1 LLEKRKTIE
10 TKKLAQATILTALAV
25 ALSPI
30 FFPVGPTKCL
40 PWQHMVN
47 VLAGILLGPL
57 YAVVVA
63 TVAGVLRNLLGTG
76 TIFAFP
82 GGIPGALIVGLVHK
96 FLQKAAPRWSD
107 LAAFTEPIGT
117 GLIGAALSA
126 LIVAPIALGYGVIKT
141 VMPLTGFII
150 AFSVSSIAGTI
161 LGFLALIALR
171 KSGVAPQGQPRQ

>member
-1 LLEKRKTIE
+1 MERRKTSKA
-10 TKKLAQATILTALAV
+10 KKMAQTAILTALAV
-25 ALSPI
+25 ALSPV

-47 VLAGILLGPL
+47 VLAGILLGPV
-57 YAVVVA
+57 YAVAVA
-63 TVAGVLRNLLGTG
+63 TIAGLLRNLIGTG

-96 FLQKAAPRWSD
+96 FLQKVAPRWSD
-107 LAAFTEPIGT
+107 LAAFTEPVGT
-117 GLIGAALSA
+117 GLIGAVLSS
-126 LIVAPIALGYGVIKT
+126 LIVAPLAFGYGVIKT

-161 LGFLALIALR
+161 LGFLVLIGLR
-171 KSGVAPQGQPRQ
+171 KSGVAPPE

>member
-1 LLEKRKTIE
+1 LERRKTSKA
-10 TKKLAQATILTALAV
+10 KKTAQTAILTALAV
-25 ALSPI
+25 ALSPV

-47 VLAGILLGPL
+47 VLAGILLGPV
-57 YAVVVA
+57 YAVAVA
-63 TVAGVLRNLLGTG
+63 TIAGVLRNLIGTG

-126 LIVAPIALGYGVIKT
+126 LIIAPLAFGYA
-141 VMPLTGFII
+141 VMPLISFII

>member
-1 LLEKRKTIE
+1 MKRRKTIE
-10 TKKLAQATILTALAV
+10 TKKIAQATILTALAV
-25 ALSPI
+25 ALSPV
-30 FFPVGPTKCL
+30 FFPVGPTKCF

-57 YAVVVA
+57 YAVAVA
-63 TVAGVLRNLLGTG
+63 TVAGVLRNLLGVG

-96 FLQKAAPRWSD
+96 FLQRVAPRWSD

-126 LIVAPIALGYGVIKT
+126 LIVAPWAFGYGAIKT
-141 VMPLTGFII
+141 VMPLTWFIV

-161 LGFLALIALR
+161 LGFLVLVGLR
-171 KSGVAPQGQPRQ
+171 KSGVAPPEYATQ